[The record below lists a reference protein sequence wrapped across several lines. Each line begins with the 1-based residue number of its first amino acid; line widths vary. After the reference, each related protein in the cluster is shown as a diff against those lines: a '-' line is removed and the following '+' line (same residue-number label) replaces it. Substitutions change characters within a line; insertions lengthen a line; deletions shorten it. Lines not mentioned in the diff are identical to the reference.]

1 VGLLYIAMWL
11 VYSQCS
17 INLMIPGVP
26 AGQCKLIIAP
36 KGAWLKKLV
45 FSVKPLSLKGHNQ
58 PFKVEYSE
66 STIINLIK
74 EGNGQAFEKIFRE
87 YFKSLHA
94 YAYTFM
100 KDDEQAEEIVQNV
113 FCRIWEKR
121 DQLNPDGSLK
131 AYLYRSVHNESLNY
145 LKHQKTRA
153 VFQVHYSNSEEQGGN
168 EASEKILIAEL
179 DVHIQKALSEL
190 PLQCRTI
197 FQLSRFENLKYKQ
210 IAAHLNLSVKTVEN
224 QMGKALKVLRL
235 KLAEFL
241 PIVLYMIIRLYK

>member
-1 VGLLYIAMWL
+1 ME
-11 VYSQCS
+11 
-17 INLMIPGVP
+17 N
-26 AGQCKLIIAP
+26 
-36 KGAWLKKLV
+36 
-45 FSVKPLSLKGHNQ
+45 
-58 PFKVEYSE
+58 SE
-66 STIINLIK
+66 STVINLIK
-74 EGNGQAFEKIFRE
+74 EGNAQAFEKIFRE

-121 DQLNPDGSLK
+121 DQLKTDGSLK
-131 AYLYRSVHNESLNY
+131 AYLYRSVHNESVNY
-145 LKHQKTRA
+145 LKHQKTRTA
-153 VFQVHYSNSEEQGGN
+153 FQVHYSNEDQTSG
-168 EASEKILIAEL
+168 EASEKIMTAEL
-179 DVHIQKALSEL
+179 DGQIQNALNEL

-210 IAAHLNLSVKTVEN
+210 IADQLNLSVKTVEN

-241 PIVLYMIIRLYK
+241 PIVLYIITWLYK